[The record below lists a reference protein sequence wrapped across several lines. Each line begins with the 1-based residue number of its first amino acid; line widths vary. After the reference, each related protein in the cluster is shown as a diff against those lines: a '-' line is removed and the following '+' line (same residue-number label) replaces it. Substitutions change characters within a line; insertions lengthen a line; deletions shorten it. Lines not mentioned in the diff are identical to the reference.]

1 MGDVIQFRLAEVDYW
16 PWEWVTPYNPTLYE
30 LRVTLETIR
39 RYYTNNVAALDNC
52 GVSAEIEI
60 LENIDRLSCMYWRV
74 MQYYKL

>member
-1 MGDVIQFRLAEVDYW
+1 LGRRL
-16 PWEWVTPYNPTLYE
+16 LE

-39 RYYTNNVAALDNC
+39 RYYTNNVAAL
-52 GVSAEIEI
+52 EI